1 MINEISPKRALLWA
15 MIDRDY
21 NDPTGSAAKIPPEQ
35 TIDVITAGFIV
46 AVERRFGADGGGDQ
60 QAIEHYATELPARYE
75 AGADE
80 INPEIVAALIRTG
93 LGEEGL
99 IDALT
104 VDQIIDVSVAITYD
118 VMNSPALTERQREE
132 FLDAAEQALE
142 E

>member
-1 MINEISPKRALLWA
+1 MTNEISPKRALLWA

-21 NDPTGSAAKIPPEQ
+21 NDPTGRAANISPEQ

-46 AVERRFGADGGGDQ
+46 AVEHRFGADADR
-60 QAIEHYATELPARYE
+60 QAIDRYAAELPARYE
-75 AGADE
+75 SGADE
-80 INPEIVAALIRTG
+80 INPGTVAALIRTG

-99 IDALT
+99 IDGLT

-118 VMNSPALTERQREE
+118 VMNSPVLTERQRED

-142 E
+142 D